1 MDVGR
6 ANQLG
11 TEMYERSDSRS
22 ESLARPL
29 GFAIRDKQSGDRMGN
44 LILKLE
50 QSVAS
55 RIAAGEVIERP
66 VSAAKELLENSI
78 DSGASDIRVSLEQGG
93 KVSLVIEDDGC
104 GIPFDQLPLALE
116 RYATSK
122 MRTIDDLERVG
133 TLGYRGEALSS
144 IAAVSRLELRSMAA
158 GAKTG
163 GMIRCEGG
171 VIQACAEMP
180 ASLGTRVQ
188 TDDLFYNLP
197 ARRKF
202 MKSATAEL
210 KRIIQVVQDYA
221 LVRPNIR
228 FRVSNDGKSLLDIG
242 DAGSTDEV
250 LMTLWGEESRSA
262 KAVLSG
268 ETASLSMWWN
278 SLPGARRVNVTSFV
292 NGRRVQDATI
302 RSALNSTGGSVYG
315 EWVVMVTIP
324 PEEVDVNIHPA
335 KAEVRFRKPGAIFEL
350 VRKAASELLL
360 KGGGFSA
367 MPENFGNPPGI
378 PLDPWENYVPGVE
391 PMKNYQKEI
400 RPPDVPVV
408 NAGGSSGQGAFLPF
422 PEGDISRAPVRKYLG
437 QAQGGYLIFDDPRGL
452 CLVDAHAAHERILYE
467 EIEDSYRDRDVPR
480 QQLILEQETPS
491 AIIPGIGLHR
501 DELAGMGFAFRLP
514 GDEGYDSDF
523 AVMTAVPAV
532 RGLGRLSPV
541 EMLRSA
547 LRGIEEE
554 EDPSKRDRE
563 VWWRWAR
570 TACRDAIKLGAE
582 VGREEAEALFER
594 LERCRSPYSCPHGRP
609 TTIFLAGERLKSWF
623 ER

>member
-1 MDVGR
+1 VR
-6 ANQLG
+6 N
-11 TEMYERSDSRS
+11 S
-22 ESLARPL
+22 
-29 GFAIRDKQSGDRMGN
+29 
-44 LILKLE
+44 ILKLE

-66 VSAAKELLENSI
+66 VSAAKELIENSI
-78 DSGASDIRVSLEQGG
+78 DSGASDIRVALEQGG
-93 KVSLVIEDDGC
+93 KVSLVIEDNGA

-122 MRTIDDLERVG
+122 IRTLDDLERVS

-144 IAAVSRLELRSMAA
+144 IAAVSRLEIRSMAE
-158 GAKTG
+158 GAETG

-171 VIQACAEMP
+171 AIVARAQMS
-180 ASLGTRVQ
+180 ASSGTRVQ
-188 TDDLFYNLP
+188 ADDLFYNLP

-210 KRIIQVVQDYA
+210 KRVIQVVQDYA
-221 LVRPNIR
+221 LVHPNIR
-228 FRVSNDGKSLLDIG
+228 FRVTNDGKSLLDIG
-242 DAGSTDEV
+242 DAASTDEV
-250 LMTLWGEESRSA
+250 LETLWGEESRSKKTA
-262 KAVLSG
+262 ISG
-268 ETASLSMWWN
+268 ESASVAMWWN

-302 RSALNSTGGSVYG
+302 RSALNSTGGSIYG
-315 EWVVMVTIP
+315 EWIVMIVIP

-335 KAEVRFRKPGAIFEL
+335 KAEIRFRKPGAIFEL
-350 VRKAASELLL
+350 TRKAATELLL
-360 KGGGFSA
+360 SGGGFSA
-367 MPENFGNPPGI
+367 RGEDSKSPPGI
-378 PLDPWENYVPGVE
+378 PLDPWENYVPKPE
-391 PMKNYQKEI
+391 PVGHGPQRNWQTCPARVDDGMSDGRGI
-400 RPPDVPVV
+400 
-408 NAGGSSGQGAFLPF
+408 LF
-422 PEGDISRAPVRKYLG
+422 PEDASSRAAGRKYLG
-437 QAQGGYLIFDDPRGL
+437 QAQGGYLVFDDPRGL

-480 QQLILEQETPS
+480 QQLILEQEAPS
-491 AIIPGIGLHR
+491 AIVSGIALHR

-514 GDEGYDSDF
+514 GDEGHESDE
-523 AVMTAVPAV
+523 AVMTALPAV

-554 EDPSKRDRE
+554 DDPSKRDRE

-582 VGREEAEALFER
+582 IGREEAEELFER

-609 TTIFLAGERLKSWF
+609 TTIFLAGEKLKSWF